1 MTDFYVEKRDGEKVK
16 YNPKKIEDAITKAN
30 DSLDSIKNGKITKT
44 LIKTITNDV
53 DKTVM
58 SYFEKVKTERDTLL
72 TKINKRLSQL
82 EKINEEELTDDQKN
96 ERKQLFKDQKNISEK
111 LIYINIENIQ
121 DIVENTL
128 IKPEY
133 KCVKIAKCYIKYR
146 RDHERYR
153 LRHSD
158 LYKALLLKA
167 KAENDEKANANLDEN
182 SFGGRIGEVASIIMC
197 ELAYDIMSERQLE
210 AFLENEIYPHDR
222 NAYFV
227 GMHNCLSVPFDDIIN
242 DYGVDTRNTD
252 IRVSNSANTAGQ
264 MFAVGGQL
272 QSLQQFGGFSATHTD
287 TTMVIPIRKTYY
299 KNILKARDLLSKMNM
314 RLPKLEMMSEPKDTP
329 ITNPVY
335 WGKYRIFNKH
345 RRIIAQEAMEW
356 TEAEVNQ
363 VCEALYHNL
372 NTLQS
377 RSGNQLPFSSLN
389 YGLNT
394 SIEGRM
400 MIKALLRASMEGLG
414 KYHRTSIFPCG
425 IFQLKDGVNSL
436 PGDPNYDLKLM
447 AIKSTVNRFYPNY
460 FNCDWSVQVEG
471 IKKDRE
477 LKRKVLS
484 NLSLET
490 KQKLI
495 EIFKEHPEYAEKIN
509 LFVNEY
515 GVLSVSDKV
524 QPTEE
529 GGTMGCL
536 DGSEVIT
543 YKLNGNLYVESFE
556 HFWKRVCTETPF
568 EIKRQSDKNLN
579 LYIDLENV
587 QIYDSGKN
595 EFVECKRI
603 IRNVQN
609 EWNKVYL
616 SSGRVLDCTD
626 DHPLPTERGRVY
638 ARDLIPNSDKLTI
651 INRQYTEDKYKLKN
665 NNIAWITK
673 NYNRIPNM
681 IFESDYTT
689 RLNFLAGMIDNDGY
703 CCIKNNC
710 IELDSIDKELAIQQM
725 LLSLSLGFKT
735 HLYENNYDSKDAS
748 NNKYKVCIYPTKELI
763 DVLQSSEM
771 KEIGNTFIFENK
783 IENEI
788 ESALVT
794 KIEPYNKMKY
804 SYDVTTESD
813 HFDVSGI
820 WSHNCRTYNGYDV
833 NFDEKYFEQL
843 LNEIISTGKLPKNYL
858 YSAMQKDGRGNI
870 TPSTVIMPTYAMKA
884 RLMWDKDKSI
894 DIVEEFMKML
904 DKAIDDTKDF
914 LIERFEHICSQKPS
928 SARFMYEN
936 DIMKGYIR
944 NQGIRSALKH
954 GTLAVGQLGLAETLQ
969 ILIGKNHLTEE
980 GMALAERI
988 EQLFKAKCDKFKE
1001 EYKLN
1006 FGVYFTPAEN
1016 LCYTA
1021 MTKFRNKYKDHPYIK
1036 KMIKEGTLREYFTNS
1051 IHVPVWEKID
1061 IKTKIDVETRLSKYS
1076 SAGCILYIEFD
1087 GVSKNNLKAV
1097 EEYIDYAKRKD
1108 APYIAINI
1116 PADVCLDCGFIGDF
1130 SDGEK
1135 CAKCGSSNI
1144 LMPARITGYLNGD
1157 WRTSFNYGKQ
1167 QEKKDR
1173 EKQSLYTFNAIK
1185 TKSYSCGCDE

>member
-1 MTDFYVEKRDGEKVK
+1 
-16 YNPKKIEDAITKAN
+16 
-30 DSLDSIKNGKITKT
+30 
-44 LIKTITNDV
+44 
-53 DKTVM
+53 
-58 SYFEKVKTERDTLL
+58 
-72 TKINKRLSQL
+72 
-82 EKINEEELTDDQKN
+82 
-96 ERKQLFKDQKNISEK
+96 
-111 LIYINIENIQ
+111 
-121 DIVENTL
+121 
-128 IKPEY
+128 
-133 KCVKIAKCYIKYR
+133 
-146 RDHERYR
+146 
-153 LRHSD
+153 
-158 LYKALLLKA
+158 
-167 KAENDEKANANLDEN
+167 
-182 SFGGRIGEVASIIMC
+182 
-197 ELAYDIMSERQLE
+197 
-210 AFLENEIYPHDR
+210 
-222 NAYFV
+222 
-227 GMHNCLSVPFDDIIN
+227 
-242 DYGVDTRNTD
+242 
-252 IRVSNSANTAGQ
+252 
-264 MFAVGGQL
+264 
-272 QSLQQFGGFSATHTD
+272 
-287 TTMVIPIRKTYY
+287 
-299 KNILKARDLLSKMNM
+299 
-314 RLPKLEMMSEPKDTP
+314 
-329 ITNPVY
+329 
-335 WGKYRIFNKH
+335 
-345 RRIIAQEAMEW
+345 
-356 TEAEVNQ
+356 
-363 VCEALYHNL
+363 
-372 NTLQS
+372 
-377 RSGNQLPFSSLN
+377 
-389 YGLNT
+389 
-394 SIEGRM
+394 

-515 GVLSVSDKV
+515 DILSVSDKV

-556 HFWKRVCTETPF
+556 RFWKRVCTETPF

-595 EFVECKRI
+595 KFVECKRI

-651 INRQYTEDKYKLKN
+651 INRQYTENKYKLKN

-681 IFESDYTT
+681 IFESDYAT
-689 RLNFLAGMIDNDGY
+689 RLNFLAGMIDTNGC

-735 HLYENNYDSKDAS
+735 YLYEIHYDSKDTS

-783 IENEI
+783 IENET

>member
-1 MTDFYVEKRDGEKVK
+1 
-16 YNPKKIEDAITKAN
+16 
-30 DSLDSIKNGKITKT
+30 
-44 LIKTITNDV
+44 
-53 DKTVM
+53 
-58 SYFEKVKTERDTLL
+58 
-72 TKINKRLSQL
+72 
-82 EKINEEELTDDQKN
+82 
-96 ERKQLFKDQKNISEK
+96 
-111 LIYINIENIQ
+111 
-121 DIVENTL
+121 
-128 IKPEY
+128 
-133 KCVKIAKCYIKYR
+133 
-146 RDHERYR
+146 
-153 LRHSD
+153 
-158 LYKALLLKA
+158 
-167 KAENDEKANANLDEN
+167 
-182 SFGGRIGEVASIIMC
+182 
-197 ELAYDIMSERQLE
+197 
-210 AFLENEIYPHDR
+210 
-222 NAYFV
+222 
-227 GMHNCLSVPFDDIIN
+227 
-242 DYGVDTRNTD
+242 
-252 IRVSNSANTAGQ
+252 
-264 MFAVGGQL
+264 
-272 QSLQQFGGFSATHTD
+272 
-287 TTMVIPIRKTYY
+287 
-299 KNILKARDLLSKMNM
+299 MNM
-314 RLPKLEMMSEPKDTP
+314 RLPKLEMISEPKDTP

-335 WGKYRIFNKH
+335 WGKYRIFNKR

-400 MIKALLRASMEGLG
+400 MIKALLRASIEGLG

-436 PGDPNYDLKLM
+436 PGDPNYDLKQM
-447 AIKSTVNRFYPNY
+447 AIRSTVNRFYPNY

-477 LKRKVLS
+477 LKRRVLS
-484 NLSLET
+484 TLSTET

-495 EIFKEHPEYAEKIN
+495 AIFKEHPEYAEKIN

-515 GVLSVSDKV
+515 GILSVSDKV

-556 HFWKRVCTETPF
+556 RFWERVCIETPF
-568 EIKRQSDKNLN
+568 GIKRQSDKNLN
-579 LYIDLENV
+579 LYIDLKNV
-587 QIYDSGKN
+587 QIYDSGENK
-595 EFVECKRI
+595 FVECKRI

-638 ARDLIPNSDKLTI
+638 ACDLIPNSDKLTI
-651 INRQYTEDKYKLKN
+651 INKQYTEDKYKFKN
-665 NNIAWITK
+665 DIARIAK
-673 NYNRIPNM
+673 NYNHIPNT
-681 IFESDYTT
+681 IFESDYAI
-689 RLNFLAGMIDNDGY
+689 RLNFLAGMIDTNGR

-710 IELDSIDKELAIQQM
+710 IELDSNDKELAIQQM

-735 HLYENNYDSKDAS
+735 HLYENHYDSKDMS
-748 NNKYKVCIYPTKELI
+748 KIRYQVCIYPTKELI

-783 IENEI
+783 IENET
-788 ESALVT
+788 ESVLVT
-794 KIEPYNKMKY
+794 KVESYNKMKY

-858 YSAMQKDGRGNI
+858 HSAMQKDGRGNI

>member
-96 ERKQLFKDQKNISEK
+96 ERKQLLKDQKNISEK

-299 KNILKARDLLSKMNM
+299 KNILKARDLLSKMNI
-314 RLPKLEMMSEPKDTP
+314 RLPKLEMISEPKNTP

-335 WGKYRIFNKH
+335 WGKYRIFNK
-345 RRIIAQEAMEW
+345 RRRVIAQEAMEW

-400 MIKALLRASMEGLG
+400 MIKALLRASIEGLG

-436 PGDPNYDLKLM
+436 PGDPNYDLKQM

-484 NLSLET
+484 TLPIET

-509 LFVNEY
+509 LYVNEY
-515 GVLSVSDKV
+515 GILSVSDKV

-543 YKLNGNLYVESFE
+543 YKLNDNLYVESFE
-556 HFWKRVCTETPF
+556 HFWKRVCIETPF
-568 EIKRQSDKNLN
+568 EIKRQSDKNSN
-579 LYIDLENV
+579 LYIDLKNV

-595 EFVECKRI
+595 KFVECKRI

-651 INRQYTEDKYKLKN
+651 INKQYTEDKYKFKN
-665 NNIAWITK
+665 DIARIAK
-673 NYNRIPNM
+673 NYNHIPNM
-681 IFESDYTT
+681 IFESDYAI
-689 RLNFLAGMIDNDGY
+689 RLNFLAGMIDTNGC

-710 IELDSIDKELAIQQM
+710 IELDSNDKELAIQQM

-735 HLYENNYDSKDAS
+735 HLYENHYDSKDMS
-748 NNKYKVCIYPTKELI
+748 KIRYQVCIYPTKELI

-783 IENEI
+783 IENET

-794 KIEPYNKMKY
+794 KIEPYSKMKY

-820 WSHNCRTYNGYDV
+820 WSHNCRTFNGYDV
-833 NFDEKYFEQL
+833 NFDEKYFKQL

-1135 CAKCGSSNI
+1135 CTKCGSSNI

>member
-1 MTDFYVEKRDGEKVK
+1 
-16 YNPKKIEDAITKAN
+16 
-30 DSLDSIKNGKITKT
+30 
-44 LIKTITNDV
+44 
-53 DKTVM
+53 
-58 SYFEKVKTERDTLL
+58 
-72 TKINKRLSQL
+72 
-82 EKINEEELTDDQKN
+82 
-96 ERKQLFKDQKNISEK
+96 
-111 LIYINIENIQ
+111 
-121 DIVENTL
+121 
-128 IKPEY
+128 
-133 KCVKIAKCYIKYR
+133 
-146 RDHERYR
+146 
-153 LRHSD
+153 
-158 LYKALLLKA
+158 
-167 KAENDEKANANLDEN
+167 
-182 SFGGRIGEVASIIMC
+182 
-197 ELAYDIMSERQLE
+197 
-210 AFLENEIYPHDR
+210 
-222 NAYFV
+222 
-227 GMHNCLSVPFDDIIN
+227 
-242 DYGVDTRNTD
+242 
-252 IRVSNSANTAGQ
+252 
-264 MFAVGGQL
+264 
-272 QSLQQFGGFSATHTD
+272 
-287 TTMVIPIRKTYY
+287 
-299 KNILKARDLLSKMNM
+299 
-314 RLPKLEMMSEPKDTP
+314 
-329 ITNPVY
+329 
-335 WGKYRIFNKH
+335 
-345 RRIIAQEAMEW
+345 
-356 TEAEVNQ
+356 
-363 VCEALYHNL
+363 
-372 NTLQS
+372 
-377 RSGNQLPFSSLN
+377 
-389 YGLNT
+389 
-394 SIEGRM
+394 

-515 GVLSVSDKV
+515 GILSVSDKV

-529 GGTMGCL
+529 GGTMGCV

-543 YKLNGNLYVESFE
+543 YRLNGNLYVESFE
-556 HFWKRVCTETPF
+556 HFWKRVCTETQF

-651 INRQYTEDKYKLKN
+651 INRQYTENKYKLKN

-681 IFESDYTT
+681 IFESDYAT
-689 RLNFLAGMIDNDGY
+689 RLNFLASMIDSDGY
-703 CCIKNNC
+703 CCTKNNC

-735 HLYENNYDSKDAS
+735 HLYENHYDSKDTS
-748 NNKYKVCIYPTKELI
+748 NNKYKVCIYPTKELM

-783 IENEI
+783 IENET
-788 ESALVT
+788 ESVLVT

-833 NFDEKYFEQL
+833 NFDEKYFKQL

>member
-1 MTDFYVEKRDGEKVK
+1 MTDFYVEKRNGEKVK
-16 YNPKKIEDAITKAN
+16 YNLKKIEDAITKAN
-30 DSLDSIKNGKITKT
+30 ESLDSAENGKITKT

-53 DKTVM
+53 DKTIM
-58 SYFEKVKTERDTLL
+58 TYFENIVTERDSLL
-72 TKINKRLSQL
+72 EKINKRLSQL
-82 EKINEEELTDDQKN
+82 EKISEEELTLDQKN
-96 ERKQLFKDQKNISEK
+96 ERKQLLEDQKNISEK

-121 DIVENTL
+121 DIVENTF

-133 KCVKIAKCYIKYR
+133 NCIKIAKCYIKYR

-167 KAENDEKANANLDEN
+167 NAENDEKANANLDEN

-227 GMHNCLSVPFDDIIN
+227 GMHNCISVPFDDIIN
-242 DYGVDTRNTD
+242 DYGIDTRNTD

-299 KNILKARDLLSKMNM
+299 KNILKARDLLNKMNM
-314 RLPKLEMMSEPKDTP
+314 WLPKLEMISEAKDTP
-329 ITNPVY
+329 ITNTVY
-335 WGKYRIFNKH
+335 WGKYRIFNK
-345 RRIIAQEAMEW
+345 RRKIIAQEAMEW
-356 TEAEVNQ
+356 TESEVNQ

-389 YGLNT
+389 YGLDT
-394 SIEGRM
+394 SVEGRM

-425 IFQLKDGVNSL
+425 IFQLKNGINAL

-477 LKRKVLS
+477 LKRRVLS
-484 NLSLET
+484 TLSTET

-495 EIFKEHPEYAEKIN
+495 AIFKEHPEYAEKIN
-509 LFVNEY
+509 LFVNED
-515 GVLSVSDKV
+515 GILSVSDKV

-529 GGTMGCL
+529 GGTMGC
-536 DGSEVIT
+536 
-543 YKLNGNLYVESFE
+543 
-556 HFWKRVCTETPF
+556 R
-568 EIKRQSDKNLN
+568 
-579 LYIDLENV
+579 
-587 QIYDSGKN
+587 
-595 EFVECKRI
+595 
-603 IRNVQN
+603 
-609 EWNKVYL
+609 
-616 SSGRVLDCTD
+616 
-626 DHPLPTERGRVY
+626 
-638 ARDLIPNSDKLTI
+638 
-651 INRQYTEDKYKLKN
+651 
-665 NNIAWITK
+665 
-673 NYNRIPNM
+673 
-681 IFESDYTT
+681 
-689 RLNFLAGMIDNDGY
+689 
-703 CCIKNNC
+703 
-710 IELDSIDKELAIQQM
+710 
-725 LLSLSLGFKT
+725 
-735 HLYENNYDSKDAS
+735 
-748 NNKYKVCIYPTKELI
+748 
-763 DVLQSSEM
+763 
-771 KEIGNTFIFENK
+771 TF
-783 IENEI
+783 
-788 ESALVT
+788 
-794 KIEPYNKMKY
+794 
-804 SYDVTTESD
+804 
-813 HFDVSGI
+813 
-820 WSHNCRTYNGYDV
+820 NGYDV

-870 TPSTVIMPTYAMKA
+870 APSTVIMPTYAMKA
-884 RLMWDKDKSI
+884 RLKWDKDKSI

-928 SARFMYEN
+928 SARFMYDN

-944 NQGIRSALKH
+944 KQGIRSALKH

-988 EQLFKAKCDKFKE
+988 EQLFKAKCDKYKE

-1036 KMIKEGTLREYFTNS
+1036 NMIKEGTLREYFTNS

-1097 EEYIDYAKRKD
+1097 EECIDYAKLMD

-1135 CAKCGSSNI
+1135 CTKCGSTNI
-1144 LMPARITGYLNGD
+1144 LMPGRITGYLNGD

-1173 EKQSLYTFNAIK
+1173 EKQSLYTFNTIK
-1185 TKSYSCGCDE
+1185 TKSYSCGCGD

>member
-1 MTDFYVEKRDGEKVK
+1 
-16 YNPKKIEDAITKAN
+16 
-30 DSLDSIKNGKITKT
+30 
-44 LIKTITNDV
+44 
-53 DKTVM
+53 
-58 SYFEKVKTERDTLL
+58 
-72 TKINKRLSQL
+72 
-82 EKINEEELTDDQKN
+82 
-96 ERKQLFKDQKNISEK
+96 
-111 LIYINIENIQ
+111 
-121 DIVENTL
+121 
-128 IKPEY
+128 
-133 KCVKIAKCYIKYR
+133 
-146 RDHERYR
+146 
-153 LRHSD
+153 
-158 LYKALLLKA
+158 
-167 KAENDEKANANLDEN
+167 
-182 SFGGRIGEVASIIMC
+182 
-197 ELAYDIMSERQLE
+197 
-210 AFLENEIYPHDR
+210 
-222 NAYFV
+222 
-227 GMHNCLSVPFDDIIN
+227 
-242 DYGVDTRNTD
+242 
-252 IRVSNSANTAGQ
+252 
-264 MFAVGGQL
+264 
-272 QSLQQFGGFSATHTD
+272 
-287 TTMVIPIRKTYY
+287 
-299 KNILKARDLLSKMNM
+299 
-314 RLPKLEMMSEPKDTP
+314 
-329 ITNPVY
+329 
-335 WGKYRIFNKH
+335 
-345 RRIIAQEAMEW
+345 
-356 TEAEVNQ
+356 
-363 VCEALYHNL
+363 
-372 NTLQS
+372 
-377 RSGNQLPFSSLN
+377 
-389 YGLNT
+389 
-394 SIEGRM
+394 

-515 GVLSVSDKV
+515 GILSVSDKV

-556 HFWKRVCTETPF
+556 RFWKRVCTETQF
-568 EIKRQSDKNLN
+568 EIKRQSNKNLN

-587 QIYDSGKN
+587 KIYDSEKN
-595 EFVECKRI
+595 KFVECKRI

-638 ARDLIPNSDKLTI
+638 ARDLIANSDKLTI
-651 INRQYTEDKYKLKN
+651 VNKQYTENKYKLKDD
-665 NNIAWITK
+665 IACITK

-681 IFESDYTT
+681 IFESDYDI
-689 RLNFLAGMIDNDGY
+689 RLNFLAGMIDNNGY

-710 IELDSIDKELAIQQM
+710 IELGSIDKELAIQQM
-725 LLSLSLGFKT
+725 LLSLSLGFRT
-735 HLYENNYDSKDAS
+735 NLYENNYDSEDTS

-783 IENEI
+783 IENET
-788 ESALVT
+788 ESVLVT
-794 KIEPYNKMKY
+794 KIEPYNRMKY

-1087 GVSKNNLKAV
+1087 GISKNNLKAV
-1097 EEYIDYAKRKD
+1097 EECIDYAKLMD

-1135 CAKCGSSNI
+1135 CTKCGSTNI
-1144 LMPARITGYLNGD
+1144 LMPGRITGYLNGD

-1173 EKQSLYTFNAIK
+1173 EKQSLYTFNTIK
-1185 TKSYSCGCDE
+1185 TKSYSCGCGD

>member
-1 MTDFYVEKRDGEKVK
+1 
-16 YNPKKIEDAITKAN
+16 
-30 DSLDSIKNGKITKT
+30 
-44 LIKTITNDV
+44 
-53 DKTVM
+53 
-58 SYFEKVKTERDTLL
+58 
-72 TKINKRLSQL
+72 
-82 EKINEEELTDDQKN
+82 
-96 ERKQLFKDQKNISEK
+96 
-111 LIYINIENIQ
+111 
-121 DIVENTL
+121 
-128 IKPEY
+128 
-133 KCVKIAKCYIKYR
+133 
-146 RDHERYR
+146 
-153 LRHSD
+153 
-158 LYKALLLKA
+158 
-167 KAENDEKANANLDEN
+167 
-182 SFGGRIGEVASIIMC
+182 
-197 ELAYDIMSERQLE
+197 
-210 AFLENEIYPHDR
+210 
-222 NAYFV
+222 
-227 GMHNCLSVPFDDIIN
+227 
-242 DYGVDTRNTD
+242 
-252 IRVSNSANTAGQ
+252 
-264 MFAVGGQL
+264 
-272 QSLQQFGGFSATHTD
+272 
-287 TTMVIPIRKTYY
+287 
-299 KNILKARDLLSKMNM
+299 
-314 RLPKLEMMSEPKDTP
+314 
-329 ITNPVY
+329 
-335 WGKYRIFNKH
+335 
-345 RRIIAQEAMEW
+345 
-356 TEAEVNQ
+356 
-363 VCEALYHNL
+363 
-372 NTLQS
+372 
-377 RSGNQLPFSSLN
+377 
-389 YGLNT
+389 
-394 SIEGRM
+394 

-515 GVLSVSDKV
+515 GILSVSDKV

-529 GGTMGCL
+529 GGTMGCV

-556 HFWKRVCTETPF
+556 HFWKRVCTETQF

-665 NNIAWITK
+665 NNISWITK

-681 IFESDYTT
+681 IFESDYAT
-689 RLNFLAGMIDNDGY
+689 RLNFLAGMIDSDGY

-725 LLSLSLGFKT
+725 LLSLSLGFRT
-735 HLYENNYDSKDAS
+735 NLYENNYDSKDTS

-783 IENEI
+783 IENET
-788 ESALVT
+788 ESVLVT
-794 KIEPYNKMKY
+794 KVESYNKMKY

>member
-1 MTDFYVEKRDGEKVK
+1 M
-16 YNPKKIEDAITKAN
+16 
-30 DSLDSIKNGKITKT
+30 
-44 LIKTITNDV
+44 
-53 DKTVM
+53 
-58 SYFEKVKTERDTLL
+58 
-72 TKINKRLSQL
+72 
-82 EKINEEELTDDQKN
+82 
-96 ERKQLFKDQKNISEK
+96 
-111 LIYINIENIQ
+111 
-121 DIVENTL
+121 
-128 IKPEY
+128 
-133 KCVKIAKCYIKYR
+133 
-146 RDHERYR
+146 
-153 LRHSD
+153 
-158 LYKALLLKA
+158 
-167 KAENDEKANANLDEN
+167 
-182 SFGGRIGEVASIIMC
+182 
-197 ELAYDIMSERQLE
+197 
-210 AFLENEIYPHDR
+210 
-222 NAYFV
+222 
-227 GMHNCLSVPFDDIIN
+227 
-242 DYGVDTRNTD
+242 
-252 IRVSNSANTAGQ
+252 
-264 MFAVGGQL
+264 
-272 QSLQQFGGFSATHTD
+272 
-287 TTMVIPIRKTYY
+287 
-299 KNILKARDLLSKMNM
+299 
-314 RLPKLEMMSEPKDTP
+314 
-329 ITNPVY
+329 
-335 WGKYRIFNKH
+335 
-345 RRIIAQEAMEW
+345 
-356 TEAEVNQ
+356 
-363 VCEALYHNL
+363 
-372 NTLQS
+372 
-377 RSGNQLPFSSLN
+377 NQLPFSSLN

-436 PGDPNYDLKLM
+436 PGDPNYDLKQM

-484 NLSLET
+484 TLPIET

-515 GVLSVSDKV
+515 GILSVSDKV

-556 HFWKRVCTETPF
+556 HFWERVCTETPF

-579 LYIDLENV
+579 LYIDLKNV
-587 QIYDSGKN
+587 QIYDSGENK
-595 EFVECKRI
+595 FVECKRI

-651 INRQYTEDKYKLKN
+651 INKQYTEDKYKFKN
-665 NNIAWITK
+665 DIARIAK
-673 NYNRIPNM
+673 NYNNIPNT
-681 IFESDYTT
+681 IFESDYAI
-689 RLNFLAGMIDNDGY
+689 RLNFLAGMIDTNGC

-735 HLYENNYDSKDAS
+735 HLYENHYDSKDMS
-748 NNKYKVCIYPTKELI
+748 KIRYQVCIYPTKELI
-763 DVLQSSEM
+763 DVLQQSSEM

-783 IENEI
+783 IENET
-788 ESALVT
+788 ESVLVT
-794 KIEPYNKMKY
+794 KVESYNKMKY

-820 WSHNCRTYNGYDV
+820 WSHNCRTFNGYDV
-833 NFDEKYFEQL
+833 NFDEKYFKQL
-843 LNEIISTGKLPKNYL
+843 LNEIISIGKLPKNYL

-904 DKAIDDTKDF
+904 DKAINDTKDF

-1001 EYKLN
+1001 EY
-1006 FGVYFTPAEN
+1006 E
-1016 LCYTA
+1016 
-1021 MTKFRNKYKDHPYIK
+1021 KYWSEAAC
-1036 KMIKEGTLREYFTNS
+1036 MQ
-1051 IHVPVWEKID
+1051 KIFV
-1061 IKTKIDVETRLSKYS
+1061 I
-1076 SAGCILYIEFD
+1076 
-1087 GVSKNNLKAV
+1087 
-1097 EEYIDYAKRKD
+1097 
-1108 APYIAINI
+1108 
-1116 PADVCLDCGFIGDF
+1116 
-1130 SDGEK
+1130 
-1135 CAKCGSSNI
+1135 
-1144 LMPARITGYLNGD
+1144 
-1157 WRTSFNYGKQ
+1157 Q
-1167 QEKKDR
+1167 Q
-1173 EKQSLYTFNAIK
+1173 
-1185 TKSYSCGCDE
+1185 

>member
-1 MTDFYVEKRDGEKVK
+1 M
-16 YNPKKIEDAITKAN
+16 
-30 DSLDSIKNGKITKT
+30 
-44 LIKTITNDV
+44 
-53 DKTVM
+53 
-58 SYFEKVKTERDTLL
+58 
-72 TKINKRLSQL
+72 
-82 EKINEEELTDDQKN
+82 
-96 ERKQLFKDQKNISEK
+96 
-111 LIYINIENIQ
+111 
-121 DIVENTL
+121 
-128 IKPEY
+128 
-133 KCVKIAKCYIKYR
+133 
-146 RDHERYR
+146 
-153 LRHSD
+153 
-158 LYKALLLKA
+158 
-167 KAENDEKANANLDEN
+167 
-182 SFGGRIGEVASIIMC
+182 
-197 ELAYDIMSERQLE
+197 
-210 AFLENEIYPHDR
+210 
-222 NAYFV
+222 
-227 GMHNCLSVPFDDIIN
+227 
-242 DYGVDTRNTD
+242 
-252 IRVSNSANTAGQ
+252 
-264 MFAVGGQL
+264 
-272 QSLQQFGGFSATHTD
+272 
-287 TTMVIPIRKTYY
+287 
-299 KNILKARDLLSKMNM
+299 
-314 RLPKLEMMSEPKDTP
+314 
-329 ITNPVY
+329 
-335 WGKYRIFNKH
+335 
-345 RRIIAQEAMEW
+345 
-356 TEAEVNQ
+356 
-363 VCEALYHNL
+363 
-372 NTLQS
+372 
-377 RSGNQLPFSSLN
+377 NQLPFSSLN

-477 LKRKVLS
+477 LKRKVLT
-484 NLSLET
+484 NLSIDT

-509 LFVNEY
+509 LYVNEY
-515 GVLSVSDKV
+515 GILSVSDKV

-543 YKLNGNLYVESFE
+543 YKLNGNLYIESFE
-556 HFWKRVCTETPF
+556 RFWKRVCMETPF
-568 EIKRQSDKNLN
+568 EIKRQSTKNSN

-587 QIYDSGKN
+587 QIFDSGKN

-603 IRNVQN
+603 IRNNQK

-638 ARDLIPNSDKLTI
+638 ARDLIANSDKLTI
-651 INRQYTEDKYKLKN
+651 VNKQYTENKYKLKN
-665 NNIAWITK
+665 DIAWLYGVILYVRCFINQINTSFDLETEKDVANIVSKLMNDFDFEIEIKKCHSDKKGDYYEVKGYENNNDPTQYIKQKIISLFEGNAK
-673 NYNRIPNM
+673 NNRHIPNM

-689 RLNFLAGMIDNDGY
+689 RLNFLAGMIDADE
-703 CCIKNNC
+703 CCCVKNNC
-710 IELDSIDKELAIQQM
+710 IELGSINKELAVQQM

-735 HLYENNYDSKDAS
+735 DLYENHYDSKDMT
-748 NNKYKVCIYPTKELI
+748 KIRYQVRIYPTKELI
-763 DVLQSSEM
+763 DVLRSSKK

-783 IENEI
+783 IENET
-788 ESALVT
+788 ESVLVT
-794 KIEPYNKMKY
+794 KVESYNKMKY

-820 WSHNCRTYNGYDV
+820 WSHNCRTFNGYDI
-833 NFDEKYFEQL
+833 NFDEKYFKQL
-843 LNEIISTGKLPKNYL
+843 LNEIIASGKLPKNYL

-870 TPSTVIMPTYAMKA
+870 APSTVIMPTYAMKA
-884 RLMWDKDKSI
+884 RLKWDKDKSI

-928 SARFMYEN
+928 SARFMYDN

-944 NQGIRSALKH
+944 KQGIRSALKH
-954 GTLAVGQLGLAETLQ
+954 GTLAIGQLGLAETLQ

-1097 EEYIDYAKRKD
+1097 EEYIDYAKRMD

-1173 EKQSLYTFNAIK
+1173 EKQSLYTFNEIK
-1185 TKSYSCGCDE
+1185 MKNCFCGCGD